1 MRGKLSFDYDKDG
14 YLIGMS
20 FADMVNRT
28 HRLSNGKNVT
38 YKGYLDDSKTL
49 SIVAIG
55 DNKT

>member
-1 MRGKLSFDYDKDG
+1 
-14 YLIGMS
+14 MS
-20 FADMVNRT
+20 FKDLVNRT
-28 HRLSNGKNVT
+28 HRLSTGKNVT